1 MTAPTVFQTPPYLVA
16 YRRTFGSGKKF
27 TRLDVP
33 GGRIWLQSRGKS
45 ARRLEMWGAGIHDLG
60 GVALQDAAAAPL
72 LWQALQDRAREHDGV
87 HLAQVAAGSPLVS
100 LALAAG
106 WKVQDAETCPV
117 LDLPE
122 SYDAYVRGL
131 GKNMR
136 EQIKR
141 YPKRLEKQFKVQYEL
156 ASTPQQVDVAMADL
170 FRLHGKRW
178 RERGQ
183 TGVLGLPGRRRFHRD
198 VAQGFLK
205 RDWLRLWTLRL
216 DGEAACVLL
225 NYAQGGKYWFFIGGF
240 EPDLMRWSVGTCLFA
255 RVFETAIGEGATAF
269 DFLRGEEEY
278 KYRYGAT
285 DRHYKT
291 LSWFAPTPR
300 GRLLQRRVQLEESF
314 MQKLHERF
322 SAAGGGSGKTATAP
336 AAEGKEPKAE
346 PES

>member
-1 MTAPTVFQTPPYLVA
+1 MMAPTVFQTPPYLCA
-16 YRRTFGSGKKF
+16 YRRTFGAGKKF
-27 TRLDVP
+27 YKLDVP
-33 GGRIWLQSRGKS
+33 GGRLWLQSRGKS

-60 GVALQDAAAAPL
+60 GVALQSPELAPL
-72 LWQALQDRAREHDGV
+72 LWSRLQELAGEHDGV
-87 HLAQVAAGSPLVS
+87 HLAQVEAASPLID
-100 LALAAG
+100 LALASG
-106 WKVQDAETCPV
+106 WAAQDAETCPV
-117 LDLPE
+117 LDLPDT
-122 SYDAYVRGL
+122 YPAYVQGL

-141 YPKRLEKQFKVQYEL
+141 YPKRLEKQFKVEYEL
-156 ASTPQQVDVAMADL
+156 ASTPAQVEVAMADL

-225 NYAQGGKYWFFIGGF
+225 NYVQGGKYWFFIGGF
-240 EPDLMRWSVGTCLFA
+240 EPGLMRWSVGTCLFA
-255 RVFETAIGEGATAF
+255 RVFETAIQEGTTGF
-269 DFLRGEEEY
+269 DFLRGQEEY

-285 DRHYKT
+285 DRHYKN

-300 GRLLQRRVQLEESF
+300 GRILQRRVQLEAAF
-314 MQKLHERF
+314 MKKLHERF
-322 SAAGGGSGKTATAP
+322 SGAGGGGGKAAASLP
-336 AAEGKEPKAE
+336 AASDPPTQPSG
-346 PES
+346 